1 MAIESYYAPL
11 SVRSTSQGVDE
22 YGEPATVYGEPRDFM
37 GYIGKPSSAAAYQAA
52 QKGVDV
58 QGRLYAPVAAGIKAF
73 DVVEDADGQ
82 AWQVVSRP
90 RDVANRGHHVEADL
104 TMLREVVEN
113 AR

>member
-1 MAIESYYAPL
+1 MAIESYYAHL

-22 YGEPATVYGEPRDFM
+22 FGEPATIYGEPREVM

-58 QGRLYAPVAAGIKAF
+58 QGRLYAPVSVGIKAF
-73 DVVEDADGQ
+73 DVIEDASGQ

-104 TMLREVVEN
+104 TMLREVPSD
-113 AR
+113 AD